1 MSAHAVMLGEKIKS
15 ELAKL
20 RPEYENNPA
29 HFCAIY
35 LTVREWR
42 YIADALALADTPDG
56 PSDPP

>member
-1 MSAHAVMLGEKIKS
+1 MLGEKSKS

-20 RPEYENNPA
+20 RPEYENNPS

-42 YIADALALADTPDG
+42 YIADALADTPDG
-56 PSDPP
+56 PSET